1 MMQRPTP
8 EPGERKQRR
17 KRLLL
22 WSALPAAV
30 ALCLSAK
37 LLSLGILAGAAERG
51 FAAGDARSV
60 ADAAAGL
67 DIANV
72 IEPHKAPFAA
82 GDSLVLAGDFA
93 GARQRFEEALPLAG
107 AADGCIIRVNL
118 VLSIE
123 RLGDQRVA
131 AEDATAAARLFAEG
145 LAVVDSAPES
155 CFPAGGSGGS
165 GGAATGA
172 GGQLDQ
178 AAERLKQKADDAAG
192 GGATPQ
198 PAEGQPAPSDP
209 GRESQLEQLQES
221 SRESQR
227 ERNTGQERDEYLRD
241 DDYGSGPD
249 RPW

>member
-1 MMQRPTP
+1 MTRRGTP
-8 EPGERKQRR
+8 ERGDRKQLRR
-17 KRLLL
+17 RLLL

-30 ALCLSAK
+30 VLCLSAK
-37 LLSLGILAGAAERG
+37 LLSLGILAGAADRG
-51 FAAGDARSV
+51 FAAGDARAV

-93 GARQRFEEALPLAG
+93 GARQRFEQALLAAG
-107 AADGCIIRVNL
+107 PADGCIIRVNL

-131 AEDATAAARLFAEG
+131 AEDTTAAARLFAEG
-145 LAVVDSAPES
+145 LAVVDSAPEA
-155 CFPAGGSGGS
+155 CFPDGGS
-165 GGAATGA
+165 GGAETGA
-172 GGQLDQ
+172 GGQLER
-178 AAERLKQKADDAAG
+178 AAERLKQKADDAAA

-221 SRESQR
+221 SREAQR

>member
-1 MMQRPTP
+1 MTRRGTP
-8 EPGERKQRR
+8 ERGDRKQLRR
-17 KRLLL
+17 RLLL

-30 ALCLSAK
+30 VLFLSAK
-37 LLSLGILAGAAERG
+37 LLSLGILAGAADHG
-51 FAAGDARSV
+51 FTAGDPRAV

-93 GARQRFEEALPLAG
+93 GARQRFEQALPAAG
-107 AADGCIIRVNL
+107 SADGCIIRVNL

-131 AEDATAAARLFAEG
+131 AEDTTAAARLFAEG
-145 LAVVDSAPES
+145 LAVVDSAPEG
-155 CFPAGGSGGS
+155 CFPAGVS
-165 GGAATGA
+165 GGAETGA
-172 GGQLDQ
+172 GGQLER
-178 AAERLKQKADDAAG
+178 AAERLKQKADDAAA

-221 SRESQR
+221 SREAQR